1 MKIIFI
7 VSFTLLFCLQS
18 FAQLPKES
26 SLYKEILAMDTAFFE
41 AYNNCDLDAQDAM
54 ISEKI
59 EFFHDKGG
67 YTTDKQGLLE
77 SLKNNICG
85 KVKRTLV
92 EGSFEVHEIPNY
104 GVVAMGYHTF
114 YNKQEPDAE
123 QKPGRFIN
131 LLTKNEKE
139 IWQLTKVISL
149 H

>member
-104 GVVAMGYHTF
+104 GVVAMDTIPF
-114 YNKQEPDAE
+114 IINKNQM
-123 QKPGRFIN
+123 QN
-131 LLTKNEKE
+131 KN
-139 IWQLTKVISL
+139 QVASL
-149 H
+149 ICSLKMKKKFGN